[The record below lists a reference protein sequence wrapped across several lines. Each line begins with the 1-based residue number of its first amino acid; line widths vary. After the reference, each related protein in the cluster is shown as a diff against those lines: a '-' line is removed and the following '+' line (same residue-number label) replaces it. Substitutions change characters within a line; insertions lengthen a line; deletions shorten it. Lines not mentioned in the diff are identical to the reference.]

1 VNVVEPAA
9 PVQVEDT
16 CCSYASSMSC
26 RIAASRSFT
35 SKAAVDAVRP
45 AMMPHRANLC
55 SVIIMMVKMMG
66 LLEREK

>member
-1 VNVVEPAA
+1 M
-9 PVQVEDT
+9 QVEGS
-16 CCSYASSMSC
+16 CRSYASSMSC

-55 SVIIMMVKMMG
+55 SVIIMMVKMG
-66 LLEREK
+66 LLSMVSFPSRSSS